1 MVDFPCPLYYV
12 GLLEDTVSSE
22 ASWFNQH
29 AETCLLGDIGCLRW
43 YLRLYGWIIAVHVD
57 YVHFSI
63 PPKCVTLEQGIKKPS
78 RHDELTLIMSQVKF
92 PNVLAIW
99 AILIPN

>member
-1 MVDFPCPLYYV
+1 M
-12 GLLEDTVSSE
+12 
-22 ASWFNQH
+22 
-29 AETCLLGDIGCLRW
+29 
-43 YLRLYGWIIAVHVD
+43 HVD

-78 RHDELTLIMSQVKF
+78 RQDELTLIMSQVKF
-92 PNVLAIW
+92 PNVLTIW